1 MFRSFWDRD
10 ECFRI
15 LQELADKYKAGK
27 GAVQEVPKQSP
38 SHTFSPVIMPV
49 RPSSLPTVSSS
60 PVPGSGE
67 HHHGGKDGKSDLRS
81 ILARRSLSPLPTN
94 SKSAV
99 PLTVPLLQ
107 QRQQMYAQQL
117 GQQQQQHLR
126 PRTES
131 NDTDHSSF
139 SSTTIESGHTP
150 AFIANSSQQ
159 HHPHSSYFSQQRP
172 ADSSAIMNRG
182 NSMSEAPP
190 VLSHELSRQFSDLTA
205 TSEGGNDPST
215 NPTERHRAM
224 SVDRAG
230 TSFPSHEG
238 SSDHTVSEQEED
250 RIDGRTLRAD
260 SAGSCTNNL
269 VETDD
274 EQRSR
279 EALGEAF
286 REDYRRSLLR
296 QRVVSNEVL
305 PVSAQQFLDL
315 FYEDNAVYSMKR
327 YHEGTKD
334 RNVIL
339 SPWAASLTGREGA
352 GVSSFMREMRF
363 MKHITNV
370 LAGVKESRA
379 IKVFRLKK
387 FGDVGF
393 IVMSST
399 RCEDIP
405 AGNTF
410 SVEEA
415 VVVRTLGANRVAIDM
430 SFEVKFLLRTIL
442 KMAIESNTNTD
453 MRRWVKA
460 FFDRTKAHCVHYA
473 IEHPYVPPPQPPL
486 CPPASPISSPDGILN
501 GASRA
506 RVWERSTAE
515 ALAAAGPSTSGDDL
529 AVTATV
535 AAVASPRKTARQ
547 RSKSSRTGDSGT
559 SGTSGQSDGSGATSM
574 SKEKLG
580 KHASSTHNNHLQ
592 ETNKAAGSSGGWM
605 FMAYLVVFSLLVMLF
620 MLYALE
626 KIASLT
632 EKIEYALKK
641 IESS

>member
-1 MFRSFWDRD
+1 MASEEGHVSNPDPNDRSR
-10 ECFRI
+10 
-15 LQELADKYKAGK
+15 
-27 GAVQEVPKQSP
+27 
-38 SHTFSPVIMPV
+38 
-49 RPSSLPTVSSS
+49 
-60 PVPGSGE
+60 
-67 HHHGGKDGKSDLRS
+67 
-81 ILARRSLSPLPTN
+81 
-94 SKSAV
+94 
-99 PLTVPLLQ
+99 
-107 QRQQMYAQQL
+107 
-117 GQQQQQHLR
+117 
-126 PRTES
+126 
-131 NDTDHSSF
+131 
-139 SSTTIESGHTP
+139 
-150 AFIANSSQQ
+150 
-159 HHPHSSYFSQQRP
+159 
-172 ADSSAIMNRG
+172 
-182 NSMSEAPP
+182 SMS
-190 VLSHELSRQFSDLTA
+190 
-205 TSEGGNDPST
+205 
-215 NPTERHRAM
+215 M
-224 SVDRAG
+224 DRASA
-230 TSFPSHEG
+230 SFPSHEG

-250 RIDGRTLRAD
+250 RIDGRMLRAD
-260 SAGSCTNNL
+260 SAGSGINSM
-269 VETDD
+269 VEIDD

-334 RNVIL
+334 RNVMI
-339 SPWAASLTGREGA
+339 SPWAASLTGRDGA
-352 GVSSFMREMRF
+352 GVTSFMREMRF

-415 VVVRTLGANRVAIDM
+415 VVVRTLGANRVAVDM

-473 IEHPYVPPPQPPL
+473 NEHPYVSPPQPPL
-486 CPPASPISSPDGILN
+486 RPPTSPTSSPDGMLN
-501 GASRA
+501 GLPRA
-506 RVWERSTAE
+506 RVWELSTAQ

-529 AVTATV
+529 AMAVTPPSAI
-535 AAVASPRKTARQ
+535 SPRKAPRL
-547 RSKSSRTGDSGT
+547 RNKSGRTGDSGT
-559 SGTSGQSDGSGATSM
+559 SGTSGQSDGSSATSM
-574 SKEKLG
+574 SKEKVG
-580 KHASSTHNNHLQ
+580 KHAIPIGNNHLQ
-592 ETNKAAGSSGGWM
+592 EVSKAGGSGGGWM
-605 FMAYLVVFSLLVMLF
+605 FTAYMVVFSLLVILF
-620 MLYALE
+620 MMYALE
-626 KIASLT
+626 KIASLA
-632 EKIEYALKK
+632 EKIDNALGK
-641 IESS
+641 IESK